1 LSSQSSRLLG
11 RNFFLPSDKGNETL
25 YLVRDVLTGR
35 LLVAENVAS
44 SETEMMK
51 QVLSPVVNL
60 GMPVLGVISDAQHS
74 ERLAVAQLWPEV
86 PHQTCQFHYLRE
98 ASQPIYDVDR
108 SMRTAM
114 RKTIGNRLKK
124 TRNQMGQQLR
134 KEQEQAALAKPGEQ
148 EQLQV
153 LADYALGINTALNL
167 EGTQPFEYPGIAAFD
182 ALEEIEQ
189 SLRQLEKKGTPEVD
203 FIQIFQAMDDH
214 QAAKASVSTRRSKR
228 ARGI

>member
-1 LSSQSSRLLG
+1 M
-11 RNFFLPSDKGNETL
+11 
-25 YLVRDVLTGR
+25 RDVLTGR

-51 QVLSPVVNL
+51 HVLSPVVNL
-60 GMPVLGVISDAQHS
+60 GLPILGVISDAQHS

-108 SMRTAM
+108 SMRTAL

-124 TRNQMGQQLR
+124 TRNHMAHQVR
-134 KEQEQAALAKPGEQ
+134 KEQETADLVSQGEQ

-153 LADYALGINTALNL
+153 LADYALGIVTALNL
-167 EGTQPFEYPGIAAFD
+167 EGNQPFEYAGIAAFE
-182 ALEEIEQ
+182 ALEEVEG
-189 SLRQLEKKGTPEVD
+189 SLLQLEKKGQP
-203 FIQIFQAMDDH
+203 
-214 QAAKASVSTRRSKR
+214 
-228 ARGI
+228 